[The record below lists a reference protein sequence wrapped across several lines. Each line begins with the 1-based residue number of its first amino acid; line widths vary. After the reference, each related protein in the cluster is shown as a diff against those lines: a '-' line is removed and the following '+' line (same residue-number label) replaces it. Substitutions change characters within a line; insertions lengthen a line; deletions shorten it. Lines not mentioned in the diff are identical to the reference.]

1 MGKAKR
7 ERHERTDQYALIH
20 QWARFPEQ
28 QLYELIR
35 PITLFGATVEERA
48 QELAR
53 LSVRSD
59 ARPMRL
65 IVKAW

>member
-7 ERHERTDQYALIH
+7 ERHERTDQYALIALVGGSPNNNSMNASAPSPYL
-20 QWARFPEQ
+20 ARPP
-28 QLYELIR
+28 R
-35 PITLFGATVEERA
+35 NMRRK
-48 QELAR
+48 LAR

-59 ARPMRL
+59 ARPLRL